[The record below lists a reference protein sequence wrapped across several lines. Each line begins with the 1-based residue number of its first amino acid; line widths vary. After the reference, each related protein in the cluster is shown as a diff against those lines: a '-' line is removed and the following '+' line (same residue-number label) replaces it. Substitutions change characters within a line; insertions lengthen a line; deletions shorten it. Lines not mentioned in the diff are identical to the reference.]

1 MKVKTES
8 RSIKN
13 VLRLSFIGLLSGFI
27 NGLLGAGGG
36 IIIVFGMM
44 PLISRENGSA
54 RDVFANALAVMLP
67 VSFVSLIS
75 YFLSGRLVG
84 ERFGIYVLPAAI
96 GGLVGAYI
104 LDKMNVS
111 LLKKIFA
118 AIVIWSG
125 IYMITR

>member
-1 MKVKTES
+1 MKIKAGPGS
-8 RSIKN
+8 RKN
-13 VLRLSFIGLLSGFI
+13 VLRLSLIGFAAGFV

-36 IIIVFGMM
+36 IIIVFAMM
-44 PLISRENGSA
+44 PILSESGSSA